1 MNLQRIKYFA
11 TAAEE
16 LNFARA
22 AERCFLSP
30 SVFSR
35 QIAALEAEWGIK
47 LFERDKHHVSLTK
60 EGEEFLKICS
70 PFLKD
75 AEETEKR
82 LKMLCKQQK
91 RVLRIGYVDGCP
103 RQLLHNLSEYMQMV
117 QEKHKEVDIKIEINA
132 GGILFDSLMRET
144 LDAAILLRMDIP
156 QNQMNEIRSICIA
169 PWRLCAAVSKKSPLA
184 HKKSISIRDLDGMNL
199 MTAWTEG
206 ISDFSPYI
214 IRKFHLNG
222 IEPRF
227 TYFTHD
233 MGELLMRAATGEGIS
248 LLTDAAVDRIV
259 GDVSLVPI
267 HDFNK
272 EFEGVLCWKKKNQ
285 GIDFCDLA
293 NKLRQ

>member
-1 MNLQRIKYFA
+1 MEQIFSNTTLTVNQLIEKIDTGELGLPELQRPFIWKD
-11 TAAEE
+11 
-16 LNFARA
+16 
-22 AERCFLSP
+22 SK
-30 SVFSR
+30 V
-35 QIAALEAEWGIK
+35 
-47 LFERDKHHVSLTK
+47 RD
-60 EGEEFLKICS
+60 
-70 PFLKD
+70 
-75 AEETEKR
+75 
-82 LKMLCKQQK
+82 
-91 RVLRIGYVDGCP
+91 
-103 RQLLHNLSEYMQMV
+103 
-117 QEKHKEVDIKIEINA
+117 
-132 GGILFDSLMRET
+132 LFDSLMRET